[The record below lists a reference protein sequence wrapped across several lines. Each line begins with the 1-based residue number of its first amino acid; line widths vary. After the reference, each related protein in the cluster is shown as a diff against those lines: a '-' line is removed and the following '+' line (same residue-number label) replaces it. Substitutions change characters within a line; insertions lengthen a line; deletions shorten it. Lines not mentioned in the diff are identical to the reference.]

1 MLEQD
6 LPGGLEDQIIVLAPA
21 LPELAVAARAD
32 ILRLVVLEVLF
43 QAHQQQSLA
52 HQG

>member
-1 MLEQD
+1 VLAQD
-6 LPGGLEDQIIVLAPA
+6 LQAALADQIIVLAPA
-21 LPELAVAARAD
+21 VPELAVAARAD